1 MSPATDT
8 DRSHALLRAL
18 ADRIDATDPGACN
31 NLGVL
36 YYSKGLHAEAVQAFL
51 RALALA
57 PRMRVAARNLAV
69 AATQPGA
76 CDAPVATL
84 EARLRENANDRDAR
98 RELARL
104 HRLLGRP
111 LEARAHLDALLDAD
125 PDDAAALREAGL
137 LEQGTG
143 DLRKAQRWL
152 EHALV
157 VAPDDVAARLHLAE
171 VHYHRGA
178 NEAALR
184 ELDALE
190 RVDGRIA
197 DAWLLRSFVLGDLGR
212 GDEAQAANRRA
223 RALDP
228 ALAAL
233 QPDLLLDPRMAPG
246 AAAVTGGVP
255 AIPITHGLAPTPV
268 ATGVISNQS
277 LARYSLGLAF
287 RQRGYFT
294 EARRELER
302 AHAHGEDPLLV
313 EHALAELDLV
323 QGAAREARRRY
334 EALLAERED
343 DARLWSELGVA
354 HHQAGEVS
362 IAADHYRRALRSD
375 PRYALAFN
383 NLGVALADL
392 GELAAAR
399 EALQKAVR
407 LDPSLLRARLNLA
420 RWHQRLQDPLGALN
434 VTRELLAFHP
444 RLADG
449 WHEQALALL
458 ALDRLDDARQSALQ
472 AIERQPDHAEARYT
486 LATVLGRL
494 GDDDGAV
501 RETQHALAL
510 APVRAA
516 PRLSVAI
523 ALQTEC
529 PDVVGRIEL
538 LSLVAET
545 PLAGAPMSDD
555 AMAAMLPEASVPPRD
570 AAAHHAALRR
580 ALASVEQSVRSAV
593 FDASA
598 CDAARRDVLEVLTHC
613 TSDVR
618 AEDPSIEW
626 QALVVLGDVFAAAGV
641 HGEAH
646 ERYAQARTALD
657 GVDAAQRAALH
668 EWYQRALRGEIRSAC
683 LLGRGAESVALVER
697 FAAHDAQ
704 DADVLALLAATH
716 AARGDSYGQRVATA
730 AMQRL
735 LSRPAA
741 SAALLHFVGDAARLL
756 GDAALAILLY
766 RRALAVDPTRP
777 SPRLA
782 IAQLLQSRGDL
793 LAAHLELVAALASTP
808 GWPDGTRALAALHL
822 RAERFEDAIRVL
834 AEHLVRQPADVEGL
848 VLLAEALHACGRDT
862 DARDAVQRA
871 RRFDPDHPGALCL
884 DGVLA
889 AAQGRLRDARA
900 RWERLFSVAPSSAP
914 AQHAREHA
922 AQLAEELSTSW
933 RDVAAPV
940 VRRS

>member
-1 MSPATDT
+1 
-8 DRSHALLRAL
+8 
-18 ADRIDATDPGACN
+18 
-31 NLGVL
+31 
-36 YYSKGLHAEAVQAFL
+36 
-51 RALALA
+51 
-57 PRMRVAARNLAV
+57 
-69 AATQPGA
+69 
-76 CDAPVATL
+76 
-84 EARLRENANDRDAR
+84 
-98 RELARL
+98 
-104 HRLLGRP
+104 
-111 LEARAHLDALLDAD
+111 
-125 PDDAAALREAGL
+125 
-137 LEQGTG
+137 
-143 DLRKAQRWL
+143 
-152 EHALV
+152 
-157 VAPDDVAARLHLAE
+157 
-171 VHYHRGA
+171 
-178 NEAALR
+178 
-184 ELDALE
+184 
-190 RVDGRIA
+190 
-197 DAWLLRSFVLGDLGR
+197 
-212 GDEAQAANRRA
+212 
-223 RALDP
+223 
-228 ALAAL
+228 
-233 QPDLLLDPRMAPG
+233 
-246 AAAVTGGVP
+246 
-255 AIPITHGLAPTPV
+255 
-268 ATGVISNQS
+268 
-277 LARYSLGLAF
+277 
-287 RQRGYFT
+287 
-294 EARRELER
+294 
-302 AHAHGEDPLLV
+302 
-313 EHALAELDLV
+313 
-323 QGAAREARRRY
+323 
-334 EALLAERED
+334 
-343 DARLWSELGVA
+343 
-354 HHQAGEVS
+354 
-362 IAADHYRRALRSD
+362 
-375 PRYALAFN
+375 
-383 NLGVALADL
+383 
-392 GELAAAR
+392 
-399 EALQKAVR
+399 
-407 LDPSLLRARLNLA
+407 
-420 RWHQRLQDPLGALN
+420 
-434 VTRELLAFHP
+434 
-444 RLADG
+444 
-449 WHEQALALL
+449 
-458 ALDRLDDARQSALQ
+458 
-472 AIERQPDHAEARYT
+472 
-486 LATVLGRL
+486 
-494 GDDDGAV
+494 
-501 RETQHALAL
+501 
-510 APVRAA
+510 
-516 PRLSVAI
+516 
-523 ALQTEC
+523 
-529 PDVVGRIEL
+529 
-538 LSLVAET
+538 
-545 PLAGAPMSDD
+545 
-555 AMAAMLPEASVPPRD
+555 MAAMLPEASVPPRD